1 METLSV
7 LVTGLDDDV
16 VVVVVAFSVV
26 GGNIDVAGSIVEY

>member
-7 LVTGLDDDV
+7 IVTGLDF

>member
-7 LVTGLDDDV
+7 LVTGLDV

>member
-7 LVTGLDDDV
+7 IVTGLDVV